1 MTKGDIVNIL
11 LKKFDVMSKTSSEL
25 LISVFRYLNPQLET
39 VIRNKYELVCYLADK
54 WYANNITKEVIEA
67 KWNIFYDY
75 YDDVDGLFNED
86 EDGYLL

>member
-11 LKKFDVMSKTSSEL
+11 LKKFDGMSKTSSEL

-39 VIRNKYELVCYLADK
+39 VIHNKYELVCYLADE

-67 KWNIFYDY
+67 KWNKFYDY
-75 YDDVDGLFNED
+75 YNDVDGLFHED

>member
-1 MTKGDIVNIL
+1 MTKGDLVNIL

-25 LISVFRYLNPQLET
+25 LISIFRYLNPQLET

-67 KWNIFYDY
+67 KWNIFYADY
-75 YDDVDGLFNED
+75 NDVDGVFNED